1 MTEKHVRVGIV
12 VEGDTERRLLEN
24 HRSWFQTRGLEV
36 KVVQAN
42 GRPRLIQEARFHLE
56 VMRLKQCEYTFFLL
70 DQDDDQCPPATA
82 ALLQEVRREP
92 DAIVCVVA
100 RELEAWFL
108 ADAHAILK
116 ATGQRFTG
124 IPTDEIDRPAEQL
137 KELFHRSKHHKF
149 LTKMEMMR
157 AISPHFDFERAAQ
170 GNCSV
175 SRLLRKLPRGLVY
188 VIP

>member
-1 MTEKHVRVGIV
+1 MTEKRVCIGIV
-12 VEGDTERRLLEN
+12 VEGDTERRLFEKY
-24 HRSWFQTRGLEV
+24 RSWFQTRGLEV

-42 GRPRLIQEARFHLE
+42 GRPRLIQEARSHLA
-56 VMRLKQCEYTFFLL
+56 VMRLKRCEYTFFLL
-70 DQDDDQCPPATA
+70 DQDDDQCPPAVA

-108 ADAHAILK
+108 ADTHAILK

-124 IPTDEIDRPAEQL
+124 IPTDEIDRPAERL
-137 KELFHRSKHHKF
+137 KELLYRSKHHKF

-157 AISPHFDFERAAQ
+157 AICPHFDFDRAAQ
-170 GNCSV
+170 GNCSAG
-175 SRLLRKLPRGLVY
+175 RFLRKLP
-188 VIP
+188 